1 MVEGE
6 AQKKE
11 VKYYNRDFEYSEHK
25 EEMGKYI
32 EKLREEGGLEVEGGK
47 G

>member
-1 MVEGE
+1 MEE
-6 AQKKE
+6 EKKKKKE
-11 VKYYNRDFEYSEHK
+11 VKYFNRDFEYSEHK

-32 EKLREEGGLEVEGGK
+32 EKLREEGGLEVEGGI